1 MAITEATVAFRHDD
15 LNRIQAAL
23 RASGTDGW
31 LLYDFHGSN
40 PVAAAVLGLP
50 PLTRRYFVLIPAE
63 GAPVALTHRI
73 EQQPWEGWIGEQRV
87 YLSWRELER
96 ELEMMLRGRGRIAME
111 YSPGDG
117 VPYLDRTPA
126 GVLEMVRA
134 SGVEVTPSGELVSAF
149 YARWSAA
156 GEASHRRAAVA
167 LHEIAMAAMRRI
179 GERHAAGE
187 VITEG
192 ELRAWIQA
200 EQERRG
206 FGVGNDAIVAIGPNA
221 ANPHYAPSRRGSAP
235 MSAGDVVLIDLWAK
249 EAEDAVF
256 ADQTWMGFV
265 GTAPPDR
272 LQRIWTAVRDARDAA
287 IDALRSGWEDG
298 SSVRGC
304 ELDDA
309 ARKVIRDRGWGEHF
323 IHRTGHSM
331 DRELHGSGPNLD
343 NLETRDSRRLIPG
356 IGFSVEPGIYLPD
369 DVGMRSEVNVFI
381 GSQGPELTT
390 PDPQRELL
398 SIPAS

>member
-1 MAITEATVAFRHDD
+1 MAITEATVAFSEDD
-15 LNRIQAAL
+15 LRRIQMAL
-23 RASGTDGW
+23 RGAELDGW

-50 PLTRRYFVLIPAE
+50 PLTRRYFVLIPAS

-73 EQQPWEGWIGEQRV
+73 EQQPWQGWIGEQRV
-87 YLSWRELER
+87 YLSWRHLEHELGE
-96 ELEMMLRGRGRIAME
+96 MLRGRGRIAME

-149 YARWSAA
+149 YARWSEA

-167 LHEIAMAAMRRI
+167 LREIAVAAMRRI

-192 ELRAWIQA
+192 ELRVWIQA

-221 ANPHYAPSRRGSAP
+221 ANPHYAPSRKGSAP
-235 MSAGDVVLIDLWAK
+235 ISPGDVVLVDLWAK

-265 GTAPPDR
+265 GDAPSER
-272 LQRIWTAVRDARDAA
+272 LQRIWAAVRDARDAA
-287 IDALRSGWEDG
+287 IAALRSGWNEG
-298 SSVRGC
+298 RPVQGC
-304 ELDDA
+304 ELDDV
-309 ARKVIRDRGWGEHF
+309 AREVIRDRGWGEHF
-323 IHRTGHSM
+323 IHRTGHSI

-343 NLETRDSRRLIPG
+343 NLESRDSRRLIEG
-356 IGFSVEPGIYLPD
+356 VGFSVEPGIYLPH

-381 GSQGPELTT
+381 GSEGPEITT

-398 SIPAS
+398 SIPTS